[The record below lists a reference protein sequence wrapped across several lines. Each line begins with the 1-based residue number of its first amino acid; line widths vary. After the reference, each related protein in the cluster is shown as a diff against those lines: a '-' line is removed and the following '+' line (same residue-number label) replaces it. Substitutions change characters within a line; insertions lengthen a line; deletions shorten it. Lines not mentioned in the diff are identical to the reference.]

1 MALEDDCVEIP
12 LTLLTVGAVA
22 ATLHLPS
29 NTELASIVPTAVNYR
44 ACDRRLHDR
53 TETVFEGLLGFCA
66 ASAKP
71 LSWHCKITAVSP
83 AAMLWVNVT
92 DWLKVK
98 AALKQD
104 AVAAA
109 ALHMYVAHSTVE
121 RATRPAPASP
131 TS

>member
-1 MALEDDCVEIP
+1 MALEDDCVAIP
-12 LTLLTVGAVA
+12 LTLLTVNAVA

-71 LSWHCKITAVSP
+71 LSWHCKVTAASP
-83 AAMLWVNVT
+83 AAMVWVNVT
-92 DWLKVK
+92 EWLKIK

-109 ALHMYVAHSTVE
+109 ALHMHVAHSTVDWAMQ
-121 RATRPAPASP
+121 RATASP